1 MGIRRLVW
9 VQVMQSWI
17 DEMAQYVKEQDSKH
31 LLGVGHEGFYSK
43 NSPNKDKN
51 PGAPQSDWA
60 SKVRIPHLTL
70 VFSLSTRT
78 LEPSATQLTYVM
90 VGCVCAQNGQSY
102 PENLASS
109 HIDYV
114 RDPT

>member
-70 VFSLSTRT
+70 VFFS
-78 LEPSATQLTYVM
+78 
-90 VGCVCAQNGQSY
+90 
-102 PENLASS
+102 
-109 HIDYV
+109 
-114 RDPT
+114 

>member
-1 MGIRRLVW
+1 VL
-9 VQVMQSWI
+9 QVMQSWI
-17 DEMAQYVKEQDSKH
+17 DEMAQYVKEQDDKH

-60 SKVRIPHLTL
+60 SKVHSGFRDQCA
-70 VFSLSTRT
+70 R
-78 LEPSATQLTYVM
+78 PSPDMHVTDGM
-90 VGCVCAQNGQSY
+90 VWRACMQNGQSY

-114 RDPT
+114 RDST

>member
-70 VFSLSTRT
+70 VLNQRARCSPRQ
-78 LEPSATQLTYVM
+78 PS
-90 VGCVCAQNGQSY
+90 
-102 PENLASS
+102 
-109 HIDYV
+109 
-114 RDPT
+114 